1 MRRVFILLAG
11 TFIILLAACDDYKI
25 PVPPC
30 APDSDPTT
38 EVSFT
43 SDLEPFFESKCN
55 SCHGGTYSPDLS
67 KGWAY
72 DELMDGG
79 DVDVDFPC
87 ESNLY
92 QVVSGNH
99 GTHGAVDV
107 SDEEKTMVLDWIQ
120 EGAEQ

>member
-25 PVPPC
+25 PVPDC
-30 APDSDPTT
+30 
-38 EVSFT
+38 EEGIEGVSFS
-43 SDLEPFFESKCN
+43 SDLEPIFEAKCN
-55 SCHGGTYSPDLS
+55 SCHGGTNSPDLS

-72 DELMDGG
+72 DELIEGG

-92 QVVSGNH
+92 QVMSGNH
-99 GTHGAVDV
+99 STHVPVDV
-107 SDEEKTMVLDWIQ
+107 SDEELSMVRGWIWESALDN
-120 EGAEQ
+120 